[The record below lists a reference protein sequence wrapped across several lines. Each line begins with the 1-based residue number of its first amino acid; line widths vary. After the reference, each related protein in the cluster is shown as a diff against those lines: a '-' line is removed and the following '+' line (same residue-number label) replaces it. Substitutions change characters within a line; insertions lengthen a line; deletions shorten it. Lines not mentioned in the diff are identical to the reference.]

1 MESVINLKDK
11 VYFARIL
18 PKVGIYDLCE
28 LTIRTVMDNYFV
40 GIDKRDKQAHIFG
53 YDRIGVDVFKERSR
67 ALEKIH
73 IAEKNKKG
81 ELQETFYEE
90 Y

>member
-1 MESVINLKDK
+1 
-11 VYFARIL
+11 
-18 PKVGIYDLCE
+18 
-28 LTIRTVMDNYFV
+28 MDNYFV

-73 IAEKNKKG
+73 IAEKNKKS
-81 ELQETFYEE
+81 ELQEAFYEE

>member
-1 MESVINLKDK
+1 MDVTHVNHAVIVNVTKYGASNK

-53 YDRIGVDVFKERSR
+53 YDRIGVDVFKSFR
-67 ALEKIH
+67 
-73 IAEKNKKG
+73 KNTYCRKK
-81 ELQETFYEE
+81 
-90 Y
+90 